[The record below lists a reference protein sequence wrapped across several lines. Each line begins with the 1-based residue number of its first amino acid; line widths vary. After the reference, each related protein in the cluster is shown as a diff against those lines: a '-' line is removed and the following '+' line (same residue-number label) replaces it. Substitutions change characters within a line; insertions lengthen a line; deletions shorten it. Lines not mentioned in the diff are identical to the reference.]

1 MNTSWLEYLL
11 VIKQVKSINLAAK
24 KLYMSRQGLNK
35 AITSLEKELGIQ
47 LLERNH
53 TGVQLTPNGEI
64 VANEAENILNKIQK
78 LKELYGNLPNPHQEE
93 SHIILYSIPAI
104 NYALTHFVKTY
115 SACNPCF
122 VNLHTIDGKDCLE
135 RLLEINE
142 PLSDGIYFLADY
154 DKDNVAKI
162 LNNKNFICRKIQED
176 QFCLLVG
183 KTHPLNAYTTVSLSS
198 IKKHKIGLYSMN
210 DSPKNPFLQAI
221 FKNNI
226 PKIDLCTD
234 NMDLLIDAL
243 KNNRVVVP
251 AGHFIFKS
259 QLANYK
265 DISFLHIKNSEKTC
279 LYCVFSKNYYEK
291 NKSTLDS
298 FLECFEEYLIS
309 DIPFKQ

>member
-35 AITSLEKELGIQ
+35 AITSLEKELGIK

-64 VANEAENILNKIQK
+64 VANEAENILKKIQT
-78 LKELYGNLPNPHQEE
+78 LKELGIIPTPHQEE

-115 SACNPCF
+115 SACNSCF
-122 VNLHTIDGKDCLE
+122 INLHTIDGKDCLE
-135 RLLEINE
+135 RLLEIKE
-142 PLSDGIYFLADY
+142 PLSDGVYFLANY
-154 DKDNVAKI
+154 DKNNVSKI
-162 LNNKNFICRKIQED
+162 LNNENFICKKIQED

-183 KTHPLNAYTTVSLSS
+183 KSHPLNAYTTVSLSS
-198 IKKHKIGLYSMN
+198 IRKYKIGLYSMN
-210 DSPKNPFLQAI
+210 DSPENPFLQAI

-259 QLANYK
+259 QLVNHK
-265 DISFLHIKNSEKTC
+265 DISALHIKSSEKTC
-279 LYCVFSKNYYEK
+279 LYCVFSKKYYEK
-291 NKSTLDS
+291 NRSTLNY
-298 FLECFEEYLIS
+298 FLEHFEQYLIT
-309 DIPFKQ
+309 DVPL